1 MADRPQG
8 SLHLVQELGYG
19 LADGQVKVV
28 EDGSGLVQGFRP
40 DVTQLVGLP
49 DGLDQLLDAP
59 VDATTVGFGPATLA
73 ALLDEAAD
81 HGQFVQD
88 GSARR
93 LGGMGGEH
101 WPQLGPG
108 DQVGDLLWS
117 DARVGQGL
125 DGLFELVG
133 EVRRARVQV
142 LDPVDL
148 FGHVGQVEV
157 NGEGTDQQDGVGDV
171 GVVEQFVEFGR
182 YVLVRALVPK
192 VAGQHPD
199 PLYGVEQ
206 RLAVLADESVAELVS
221 EAPDVGSQG
230 GVGGFRAAVRRHGG
244 CQGHLG
250 KLAQIA
256 LLVPPT

>member
-1 MADRPQG
+1 M
-8 SLHLVQELGYG
+8 
-19 LADGQVKVV
+19 
-28 EDGSGLVQGFRP
+28 
-40 DVTQLVGLP
+40 TQLVGLP

-101 WPQLGPG
+101 RPQLGPG

-250 KLAQIA
+250 KLTQIA